1 MNQKTFEKVM
11 LEQTNAKLTDQQV
24 TNNCLL
30 IMCRIFHDIERQLN
44 LMNMN
49 NKANKKPEE
58 VVGYDGGGML

>member
-11 LEQTNAKLTDQQV
+11 LEQTDAKLTDVQV

-49 NKANKKPEE
+49 TQSNKKSEE
-58 VVGYDGGGML
+58 IVGYDGCGML